1 VTIPAGLRANTLAAV
16 VMLLLQYGLGIGA
29 NLYATLPASG
39 HGKSIFPAFAAAIT
53 KGPDVV
59 IAHAVLGTL
68 LIITATNALIRSL
81 RARLAPIIV
90 LAAVGLAAIIV
101 AWLFGARFMGTSTD
115 SASLAMAIATG
126 IAILAYTLILFL
138 AAATNTKNNHRG
150 SVAR

>member
-1 VTIPAGLRANTLAAV
+1 MTLPAGLRANTLAAV

-29 NLYATLPASG
+29 SLYATLPASD
-39 HGKSIFPAFAAAIT
+39 HGKSIFAAFAASIT

-68 LIITATNALIRSL
+68 LIITATNAFIRSL
-81 RARLAPIIV
+81 RARLAPIIM
-90 LAAVGLAAIIV
+90 LAAVGLAAISV

-126 IAILAYTLILFL
+126 IAILAYTLILFW
-138 AAATNTKNNHRG
+138 AAATNTGNNHRG
-150 SVAR
+150 FAAR